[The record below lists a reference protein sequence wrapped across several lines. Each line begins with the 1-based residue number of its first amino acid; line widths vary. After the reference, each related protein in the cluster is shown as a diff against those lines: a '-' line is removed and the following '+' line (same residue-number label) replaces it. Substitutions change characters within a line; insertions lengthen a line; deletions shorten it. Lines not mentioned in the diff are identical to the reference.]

1 MDYLRYR
8 YEEDQYLN
16 SQDTLFGDMDGGI
29 HLYPDKRIWCGLS
42 RNPSRSMQAPR
53 PLLSLLIITLIIIGY
68 KVILGN
74 RP

>member
-1 MDYLRYR
+1 MSEKISLD
-8 YEEDQYLN
+8 
-16 SQDTLFGDMDGGI
+16 SSG
-29 HLYPDKRIWCGLS
+29 GLS

-74 RP
+74 RTMT